1 MTDSTYAEVSAHDR
15 SALARMV
22 MRAFDHWG
30 LETDEAL
37 AMLGH
42 APGDVDTLSC
52 YREGSPLSDDRE
64 VLDRAS
70 HILGIH
76 KDLRRLFTHERDK
89 AYRWMKTHN
98 RAFDGCTP
106 VEVVSREGMQGLL
119 RVRGYL
125 EQSAA

>member
-1 MTDSTYAEVSAHDR
+1 MTDSAYSEVSAHDR

-22 MRAFDHWG
+22 MQAFDHWG

-42 APGDVDTLSC
+42 APGDLDA
-52 YREGSPLSDDRE
+52 LSDYRGGEPLPDERDA
-64 VLDRAS
+64 LDRAG

-76 KDLRRLFTHERDK
+76 KDLRLLFPHERDR

-98 RAFDGCTP
+98 RAFGGCTP
-106 VEVVSREGMQGLL
+106 VEVVSREGLQGLL
-119 RVRGYL
+119 RIRGYL
-125 EQSAA
+125 GRAVA